1 MRVAGGR
8 VSAAALLFA
17 GTLVAG
23 ADQAAAQEESL
34 PTLEFS
40 FSNPGAR
47 SMGFGGAFVA
57 LADDATAAF
66 ANPAGLVQLLEPE
79 VSIEGRSWSYS
90 TPYVEGGRFFGAPS
104 GQGLDTSA
112 GLRIGES
119 SAELSGLSFVSLVY
133 PGRDW
138 SVAFYR
144 HQLASYEFFGEA
156 GAIFAGPWPGVP
168 GSRARSGDLRKSFSM
183 DVVGYGISGAYRV
196 TDWLSLG
203 FGLSYFE
210 GRAAWLSEVFAA
222 YPGEPPTDADFYQAQ
237 SGFAPEMLVS
247 TSSSS
252 WTDSHDFSGLAGLL
266 LQPSERWSLGVVLR
280 DSPELEGTS
289 EVVAGP
295 MNDSYPSGALVQSG
309 SGAIRLPSVLGVGAA
324 FRSQDDRLTIGFEWD
339 RVSYSEIL
347 ESTGA
352 SPEFVL
358 GDGDE
363 LHVGAEYTFVRA
375 QPIAAV
381 RLGAWLDPA
390 HRVDYRGE
398 DWIARAVLDSG
409 SDEIHLAAGFGLAF
423 ERFQIDIGV
432 DLSDLAD
439 TASLSAIYS
448 F

>member
-1 MRVAGGR
+1 
-8 VSAAALLFA
+8 
-17 GTLVAG
+17 
-23 ADQAAAQEESL
+23 
-34 PTLEFS
+34 
-40 FSNPGAR
+40 
-47 SMGFGGAFVA
+47 MGFGGAFVA

-90 TPYVEGGRFFGAPS
+90 TPNVEGGRFFGSPS

-112 GLRIGES
+112 GLRIEES

-144 HQLASYEFFGEA
+144 HQLANYEFFGA
-156 GAIFAGPWPGVP
+156 TGAIFAGPSPGLP
-168 GSRARSGDLRKSFSM
+168 AGRARSGDLRKAFNM
-183 DVVGYGISGAYRV
+183 DVVGYGVSGAYRV

-203 FGLSYFE
+203 FGLSYSE
-210 GRAAWLSEVFAA
+210 GRVAWLSEVFAA
-222 YPGEPPTDADFYQAQ
+222 YAAEPPTDADFYRAE

-247 TSSSS
+247 TTSSL
-252 WTDSHDFSGLAGLL
+252 WTDSHDWSGLAGLL
-266 LQPSERWSLGVVLR
+266 LQPSERWSLGVVWR
-280 DSPELEGTS
+280 DSPKLEGTS

-295 MNDSYPSGALVQSG
+295 MNDEYDSGALVQSG
-309 SGAIRLPSVLGVGAA
+309 SGRLRLPSVLGVGAA
-324 FRSQDDRLTIGFEWD
+324 FRSRDDRLTVGLEWD
-339 RVSYSEIL
+339 RVSYSDIL

-358 GDGDE
+358 DDGDE
-363 LHVGAEYTFVRA
+363 LHVGAEYAFVGA
-375 QPIAAV
+375 KPIAAV

-398 DWIARAVLDSG
+398 DWVAQAVLDPG
-409 SDEIHLAAGFGLAF
+409 SDEIHLAVGFGLAF

-432 DLSDLAD
+432 DLSALAD